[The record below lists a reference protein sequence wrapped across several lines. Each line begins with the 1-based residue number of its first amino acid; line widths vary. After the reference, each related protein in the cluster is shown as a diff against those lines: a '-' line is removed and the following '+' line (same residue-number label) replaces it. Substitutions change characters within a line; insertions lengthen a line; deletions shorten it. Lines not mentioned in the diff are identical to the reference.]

1 MPCTWREEWRH
12 MNKIKDIPKNDRPYE
27 KCFEKGAEF
36 LTDAELL
43 AVILRTGTNGISAY
57 DLSNTILNSFG
68 KNDLLSIMHLTKE
81 ELIKI
86 KGIGKV
92 KAVQVMC
99 ISELARRISRIKAK
113 DDLQYNK
120 PSTIADYY
128 MEKMRHLE
136 QEHLVVM
143 FLDTKCH
150 FIKDMTITKGTI
162 NQSLV
167 STREIFATALRC
179 DALNIIV
186 VHNHPSGDS
195 KPSRADIISTKN
207 ISEAGK
213 IIGINLLDHI
223 IIGDR
228 NYSSL
233 KELNLLG

>member
-12 MNKIKDIPKNDRPYE
+12 MKKIKEIPINDRPYE

-36 LTDAELL
+36 LTDAELI

-68 KNDLLSIMHLTKE
+68 KSDLLSIMHLTKE
-81 ELIKI
+81 ELMKI
-86 KGIGKV
+86 KGIGRV
-92 KAVQVMC
+92 KTVQIMC
-99 ISELARRISRIKAK
+99 ISELARRISTIKAK
-113 DDLQYNK
+113 DNLRYNK

-128 MEKMRHLE
+128 MERMRHLG

-150 FIKDMTITKGTI
+150 LIKDMTITKGTI

-167 STREIFATALRC
+167 STREIFSTALRC

-195 KPSRADIISTKN
+195 KPSRDDIISTKK
-207 ISEAGK
+207 IIEAGK

-233 KELNLLG
+233 KELNLLS